1 MKKIFWIAIVSV
13 MAAAGLVCAACAP
26 EEEPPGPSEEL
37 VPEKIADAEDVQVDL
52 YGEDLILSERTVSYT
67 LTDYVKNV
75 AAEGVTYSLRSTS
88 EGLTTGEVRNNR
100 FEVTVSTVGE
110 KSFALDVSQDGEVLF
125 SVNAAI
131 DVVDTS
137 AYNIANGGFETG
149 DLTGWTM
156 SDDAGYAIGENLT
169 YFDTLGYDPIPTVN
183 QDGNYY
189 LDGFDQANGF
199 VGEEKTGTLT
209 SSPFTAAGSG
219 YITFKLGGGAH
230 KSLKVELV
238 EEATGGTVAVFN
250 NYLFSDP
257 YRSIGLTTYA
267 YRIPDAYMGK
277 TLFVRLSDETLS
289 GSFKALTADS
299 FRMYYP
305 EGSEPVV
312 DNETVFEARY
322 SGDVLKE
329 QLDVDHATHDLP
341 NGNFETGDL
350 TGWTGDALFAVSD
363 ADEYFADFYPDN
375 VPKYNKEG
383 QYFLSSEGDAGAVG
397 SITSKAFRVEGSR
410 YISFRLGGNKTE
422 NLSLSLMQWMEDGDD
437 VEIARFNNNMFS
449 DPYRSFGMTKYVYE
463 IPEQYADAVCYFVL
477 TDTANADTSFGVLTA
492 DDFVTYYPVGSEP
505 VVDGKESFYAS
516 FCEAVIVDLDGKLGI
531 DGASNELRNGDFE
544 TGDMTG
550 WFTVDLG
557 ENYGVY
563 EDGTFFEEYYPVNVP
578 TYAADGNYFL
588 TGCKFN
594 ENETG
599 LGAVGSLYSQA
610 FIAGGTGW
618 ITFKMGGTSDA
629 SVRLDLIR
637 WVEDG
642 EDEVVASFNNYLF
655 SDPYRSMGMTRY
667 AYKIDASLLGEIFYF
682 CLTDGANSAVSFG
695 AASLD
700 SIRTYYAEEVTVYD
714 GQPPALSNTAD
725 SMKLADDTNI
735 YPAAYV
741 TIPIENIS
749 EQLGI
754 EDATY
759 ELRNGGFETGDMTG
773 WFTDAS
779 GYTSYTVS
787 SADTYF
793 DQFYSPAPVYNKEG
807 TYFLDGYT
815 SEGYA
820 GEVYSQAFRVGGTRW
835 ITFRLGGNKTEG
847 MQLRLMRYVDGVND
861 EQIAVFNNYL
871 FSDPYRS
878 FGLTQYAFEIPEAYD
893 GELCYF
899 VIHDENGGPNFNAM
913 TADDFVT
920 YYEEAPQIY
929 YGSASATNIEDGN
942 IYPAG
947 YMTAPTP

>member
-1 MKKIFWIAIVSV
+1 
-13 MAAAGLVCAACAP
+13 
-26 EEEPPGPSEEL
+26 
-37 VPEKIADAEDVQVDL
+37 
-52 YGEDLILSERTVSYT
+52 
-67 LTDYVKNV
+67 
-75 AAEGVTYSLRSTS
+75 
-88 EGLTTGEVRNNR
+88 
-100 FEVTVSTVGE
+100 
-110 KSFALDVSQDGEVLF
+110 
-125 SVNAAI
+125 
-131 DVVDTS
+131 
-137 AYNIANGGFETG
+137 
-149 DLTGWTM
+149 
-156 SDDAGYAIGENLT
+156 
-169 YFDTLGYDPIPTVN
+169 
-183 QDGNYY
+183 
-189 LDGFDQANGF
+189 
-199 VGEEKTGTLT
+199 
-209 SSPFTAAGSG
+209 
-219 YITFKLGGGAH
+219 
-230 KSLKVELV
+230 
-238 EEATGGTVAVFN
+238 
-250 NYLFSDP
+250 
-257 YRSIGLTTYA
+257 
-267 YRIPDAYMGK
+267 
-277 TLFVRLSDETLS
+277 
-289 GSFKALTADS
+289 
-299 FRMYYP
+299 
-305 EGSEPVV
+305 
-312 DNETVFEARY
+312 
-322 SGDVLKE
+322 
-329 QLDVDHATHDLP
+329 
-341 NGNFETGDL
+341 
-350 TGWTGDALFAVSD
+350 
-363 ADEYFADFYPDN
+363 
-375 VPKYNKEG
+375 
-383 QYFLSSEGDAGAVG
+383 
-397 SITSKAFRVEGSR
+397 
-410 YISFRLGGNKTE
+410 
-422 NLSLSLMQWMEDGDD
+422 
-437 VEIARFNNNMFS
+437 
-449 DPYRSFGMTKYVYE
+449 
-463 IPEQYADAVCYFVL
+463 
-477 TDTANADTSFGVLTA
+477 
-492 DDFVTYYPVGSEP
+492 
-505 VVDGKESFYAS
+505 
-516 FCEAVIVDLDGKLGI
+516 
-531 DGASNELRNGDFE
+531 
-544 TGDMTG
+544 
-550 WFTVDLG
+550 
-557 ENYGVY
+557 
-563 EDGTFFEEYYPVNVP
+563 
-578 TYAADGNYFL
+578 
-588 TGCKFN
+588 
-594 ENETG
+594 
-599 LGAVGSLYSQA
+599 
-610 FIAGGTGW
+610 
-618 ITFKMGGTSDA
+618 MGGTSDA

-682 CLTDGANSAVSFG
+682 RLTDGANSAVSFG

-929 YGSASATNIEDGN
+929 YGSASATHIEDGN